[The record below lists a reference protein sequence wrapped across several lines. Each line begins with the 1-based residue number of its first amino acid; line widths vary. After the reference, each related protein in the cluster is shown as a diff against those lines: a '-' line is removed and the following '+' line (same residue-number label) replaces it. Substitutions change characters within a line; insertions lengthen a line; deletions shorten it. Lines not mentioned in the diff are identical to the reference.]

1 MIEMATAST
10 TLGNGNGGASTSGW
24 QRMLRH
30 RDILL
35 PVAVVAVVA
44 MMIVPLPTPF
54 LDLLLIVNLSIGLLI
69 LLVSMYTKEPLSFS
83 VFPTLLLITTLFRLG
98 LNISASRLILLN
110 GYAGHVIEAF
120 GSVVI
125 GGSYV
130 VGVVVFVI
138 LVVIQ
143 FVVITN
149 GAGRVAEVAARF
161 TLDAMPGKQMSIDAD
176 LNAGLI
182 TEAEA
187 RRRRAKIEQEADF
200 YGAMDGASKFVRGD
214 AIAGIV
220 IILVNII
227 GGFVIGVAQQGMS
240 IIGALQTYA
249 LLTIGDGLVSQIP
262 ALMISTA
269 TGIVVT
275 RVASAGDL
283 GADTIRQIT
292 SNPRVL
298 GIVAGA
304 LAVLGF
310 VPGLP
315 KLPFFGLAILTGVG
329 AYFAYRSEQSGT
341 GVATAEGGSVTET
354 GSGEAAPTGPEAV
367 APLLALDPME
377 LEIGYGL
384 IPLVDP
390 QEAGNLLDRITRIR
404 RQMALD
410 LGIILPTVRVRD
422 NLQLQPSQYVVKL
435 RGVEVAR
442 GDLLINQYLAMNAG
456 MADEQIEGIPTTEPA
471 FGLPALWIQASL
483 KDRAELLGYTV
494 VDPPSVLTTHL
505 TEVIKGNAASILSRQ
520 DVQTLVSNLK
530 AVHPAVVD
538 ELVPGVLSVGEV
550 QKVLQNL
557 LRERITIRDL
567 VTIMETLADYARQ
580 TRDTEALTEYVRQRL
595 SRAVSAQY
603 RGPDGLVHVITLSP
617 KVEQHLTEALKQTD
631 QGTMIAMEPVRAQ
644 ALLQRLASEMERVAG
659 LGHAPVLLCS
669 ARLRLAVRRL
679 TERVL
684 PNLVVLSFS
693 EIASGVDVQA
703 EGMVIV
709 D

>member
-1 MIEMATAST
+1 MAIAGS
-10 TLGNGNGGASTSGW
+10 TLGNGSGSGNVTGW
-24 QRMLRH
+24 QRVLRQ
-30 RDILL
+30 RDVLL
-35 PVAVVAVVA
+35 PIAVVAIVA
-44 MMIVPLPTPF
+44 MMIVPLPTPV
-54 LDLLLIVNLSIGLLI
+54 LDLLLIVNLSIALLI
-69 LLVSMYTKEPLSFS
+69 LLVSMYTQEPLSFS
-83 VFPTLLLITTLFRLG
+83 VFPTLLLITTLYRLG

-120 GSVVI
+120 GNVVI

-182 TEAEA
+182 TESEA
-187 RRRRAKIEQEADF
+187 RRRRSKIEQEADF

-227 GGFVIGVAQQGMS
+227 GGFVIGVAQQGMTLM
-240 IIGALQTYA
+240 GALQQYA
-249 LLTIGDGLVSQIP
+249 LLTVGDGLVSQIP

-275 RVASAGDL
+275 RAASGGDL
-283 GADTIRQIT
+283 GADTIRQVT

-298 GIVAGA
+298 GIVSGA
-304 LAVLGF
+304 LIVLAF

-315 KLPFFGLAILTGVG
+315 KLPFFALALLTGG
-329 AYFAYRSEQSGT
+329 GSYLAWRSEQAAEAAGGT
-341 GVATAEGGSVTET
+341 VTEVVP
-354 GSGEAAPTGPEAV
+354 GEAAPTGPEAV

-422 NLQLQPSQYVVKL
+422 NLQLQPNQYVVKL

-456 MADEQIEGIPTTEPA
+456 MADEQIEGVPTTEPA
-471 FGLPALWIQASL
+471 FGLPALWIQAGL

-520 DVQTLVSNLK
+520 DVQTLVNNLK
-530 AVHPAVVD
+530 ADHPAVVD

-595 SRAVSAQY
+595 SRAISAQY

-617 KVEQHLTEALKQTD
+617 RVEQQLTEALKQTD

-644 ALLQRLASEMERVAG
+644 ALLQRLATEMERVAG

-693 EIASGVDVQA
+693 EISAGVDVQA

>member
-1 MIEMATAST
+1 MATATT
-10 TLGNGNGGASTSGW
+10 TLTNGNGGATQASGW
-24 QRMLRH
+24 QRLLQQ
-30 RDILL
+30 RDVLL
-35 PVAVVAVVA
+35 PVAVVAVIA
-44 MMIVPLPTPF
+44 MMIVPLPTVM

-69 LLVSMYTKEPLSFS
+69 LLVSMYTTEPLAFS
-83 VFPTLLLITTLFRLG
+83 VFPTLLLITTLFRLA

-110 GYAGHVIEAF
+110 AFAGHVIEAF

-130 VGVVVFVI
+130 VGIVVFII

-187 RRRRAKIEQEADF
+187 KRRRQKIEQEADF

-214 AIAGIV
+214 AIAGII
-220 IILVNII
+220 IILVNILA
-227 GGFVIGVAQQGMS
+227 GFVIGVMQQGMS
-240 IIGALQTYA
+240 LMGALQTYA
-249 LLTIGDGLVSQIP
+249 LLTVGDGLVSQIP

-275 RVASAGDL
+275 RAATSGDL
-283 GADTIRQIT
+283 GTDTIRQIT

-298 GIVAGA
+298 GIVTGA
-304 LAVLGF
+304 LVVLAF
-310 VPGLP
+310 VPGIP
-315 KLPFFGLAILTGVG
+315 KLPFFIIACLTGGG
-329 AYFAYRSEQSGT
+329 AYLAWQSE
-341 GVATAEGGSVTET
+341 A
-354 GSGEAAPTGPEAV
+354 SGERTAISGGATVVETTATGEPAPTGPEAV
-367 APLLALDPME
+367 TPLLALDPME

-410 LGIILPTVRVRD
+410 LGIVLPTVRVRD
-422 NLQLQPSQYVVKL
+422 NLQLQPNQYVVKL

-456 MADEQIEGIPTTEPA
+456 LADEQIEGIPTTEPA

-505 TEVIKGNAASILSRQ
+505 TEVIKGNAANILSRQ
-520 DVQTLVSNLK
+520 DVQTLITNLK
-530 AVHPAVVD
+530 AEHPAVVD
-538 ELVPGVLSVGEV
+538 ELIPGVLSIGET

-567 VTIMETLADYARQ
+567 VTIVETLADYARQ

-595 SRAVSAQY
+595 ARAISAQY
-603 RGPDGLVHVITLSP
+603 RGADGLVHVITLSP
-617 KVEQHLTEALKQTD
+617 RVEQQLTEALKQTD

-644 ALLQRLASEMERVAG
+644 QLLQRLAGEMERVAG

-693 EIASGVDVQA
+693 EIATGVDVQA